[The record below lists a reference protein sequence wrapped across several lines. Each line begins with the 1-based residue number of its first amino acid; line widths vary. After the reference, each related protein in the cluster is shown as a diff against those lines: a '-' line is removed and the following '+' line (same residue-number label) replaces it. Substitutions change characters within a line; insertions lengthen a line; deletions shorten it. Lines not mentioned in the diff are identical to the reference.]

1 VDRECEARR
10 WQVSDNDFEVTIHQM
25 RAISSFLDDTLK
37 KFVRQYL
44 DQQKILNAYRAVT
57 PKEYKEL
64 AEPKEKI

>member
-1 VDRECEARR
+1 MD
-10 WQVSDNDFEVTIHQM
+10 DNDFEVTIQQM
-25 RAISSFLDDTLK
+25 RAIQSFLDDMLK

-64 AEPKEKI
+64 AEPDFP